1 MIRSLLILLLL
12 STNQTFAQGQGH
24 APAPLASGFP
34 RIPITWGAVVKI
46 DPQPGTYGS
55 EYGRLVQIGKTT
67 WLAGYTTAENK
78 SYRQN
83 PAGGL
88 SLAIS
93 RSDDGGR
100 HWRRV
105 ASIARKGRDLDNAML
120 MRLPDG
126 SLLLAC
132 RSVRWQESYRLLI
145 YRSKD
150 EGKSWKKLSVLD
162 ANEGAPGSLGHP
174 DKGVYEPHLYL
185 LKDGRVAALYANEK
199 HVTDADSYSQII
211 SEKIS
216 SDGGRSWGGEIRV
229 ATSPG
234 DHASRPGMPVWTKMK
249 DGRFI
254 VVYEVCGPHK
264 CDIYYKTSRDA
275 VHWPVGLGKPVPA
288 QSGAPFILALKDGRL
303 LLSSNRGNISL
314 SEDNGRTWNLAARP
328 WSPVKTFDEDWTQII
343 WSSLYQTSADSI
355 CIVTSVKRPSG
366 AHEVQIRFG
375 RLDVE

>member
-1 MIRSLLILLLL
+1 MIRSLLTLVTL
-12 STNQTFAQGQGH
+12 SAIQSVTQAQGQSQTRS
-24 APAPLASGFP
+24 PQT
-34 RIPITWGAVVKI
+34 PITWGEVVTI
-46 DPQPGTYGS
+46 DPQTGSYGS
-55 EYGRLVQIGKTT
+55 EYGRLVQIGKTS
-67 WLAGYTTAENK
+67 WLAGYTTAEHK

-88 SLAIS
+88 SLSIS

-100 HWRRV
+100 HWRKI
-105 ASIARKGRDLDNAML
+105 ASISQKGRDLDNAML
-120 MRLPDG
+120 LKLPD
-126 SLLLAC
+126 STLLLAC

-145 YRSKD
+145 YQSED
-150 EGKSWKKLSVLD
+150 AGKSWKELSVLD
-162 ANEGAPGSLGHP
+162 ANEGTPGSLGHP

-216 SDGGRSWGGEIRV
+216 PDGGRSWGSEIRV

-254 VVYEVCGPHK
+254 EVYEVCGPQK
-264 CDIYYKTSRDA
+264 CDIYYKTSQDG
-275 VHWPVGLGKPVPA
+275 VHWPIGLGKPA
-288 QSGAPFILALKDGRL
+288 DGQSGAPFVLALKDGRL
-303 LLSSNRGNISL
+303 LLTSNRGNISL
-314 SEDNGRTWNLAARP
+314 SDDYGKTWQVAERP
-328 WSPVKTFDEDWTQII
+328 WSPLSTFEQDWTGII
-343 WSSLYQTSADSI
+343 WSSLYQTTVDSI
-355 CIVTSVKRPSG
+355 CIVTSVKQSSG

-375 RLDVE
+375 KLND